1 MAHQIKWGGVFLPD
15 TPVLEIIIRGSVTYL
30 AIFILLRIVLKRQ
43 SGGNIGMTDVLV
55 IVMLADASQN
65 AMAGGYNSIA
75 DGIVLVAVIIGWSF
89 LLDWAGFHWP
99 LFQRLIKP
107 PKLLL
112 VNDGKLLKRN
122 MRKELVT
129 EDELMTEI
137 RKGGFD
143 KLEEIAKAYMEGD
156 GNISIIP
163 KEKSGVLS

>member
-1 MAHQIKWGGVFLPD
+1 MTHHIKWGEVFLPD

-65 AMAGGYNSIA
+65 AMAGGYNSIT
-75 DGIVLVAVIIGWSF
+75 DGIILVGVIIFWSF
-89 LLDWAGFHWP
+89 FLDWLGFHWP
-99 LFQRLIKP
+99 FFQGLLKP

-112 VNDGKLLKRN
+112 VENGKLLKRN

-129 EDELMTEI
+129 EEELMMEI
-137 RKGGFD
+137 RKGGYD
-143 KLEEIAKAYMEGD
+143 KLDEIEKAYMEGD

-163 KEKSGVLS
+163 KERSGA